1 MIISSLTIFFR
12 QPLAQLAVFLCVFC
26 VLVPGCTKDTGGGVP
41 VSADFTIQLRI
52 PGNGDSK
59 EVRSAAVAAE
69 SSIDPQQLYL
79 LLFREQAGKFEYAA
93 FYTPVTVTAG
103 TVDGATVYSLS
114 LRFPVPDPRDSY
126 RFMVLAGLTDDEFA
140 GAAGPDGS
148 NFKAANGTADP
159 METIRTGITYAQP
172 GNWPLRPFRSFPM
185 WGESGVF
192 TGTSHTVGSVASFG
206 FRGEALASIDSVA
219 DVTITSR
226 TAEAEEA
233 WAISRD
239 GIVPAA
245 GQKGTRIE
253 VKDLFYLTP
262 ARRKFLKSP
271 ATETA
276 HILTQIE
283 RMALAN
289 PSVRFRVFTNARAS
303 LHLPAQQTAERVFAV
318 MPEEFKDACRPISAD
333 APGLHLEG
341 WVGLPTAARS
351 RADKQFFFVNGRFIR
366 DRVLQHAV
374 KTAYAD
380 VLHVQA
386 QPMFVLSLSINPSR
400 VDVNVHPQKS
410 EVRFRDGQL
419 VHSFVS
425 SAIMRAIAHGAGE
438 QAPVSL
444 PGSHPVEPMSVS
456 QPLEIP
462 AQRLVSGSY
471 ASSRRFERSSVS
483 NNTPKPLTEQQWL
496 NLYGGSHTVPASVSS
511 NLTASAKNPTASAQP
526 VFADLL
532 AQATAHNQP
541 LGRPIAQIAGIYVL
555 AENSEGLVIVDMH
568 AAHERVTYEKL
579 KATSVGTDITQ
590 LLVPTVFKVSDET
603 MALFEEHKEKF
614 APLGLEVMAAGEN
627 SLTLRALPAIL
638 ARGKF
643 DAADL
648 VTHLLEDFARFGDSA
663 LTEQLRNECLATMAC
678 HGSVRAHRE
687 LTLQEMDALLREMER
702 TDRADQCNHGRPTWT
717 QLTLADLDKLFM
729 RGK

>member
-1 MIISSLTIFFR
+1 MSEELQREPTAPRKIQELSDRLISQIAAGEVIERPASVVKELVENSLDAGATDIEVR
-12 QPLAQLAVFLCVFC
+12 LEEGGIKRIVVADNGCGIPKEDLPLALKRHA
-26 VLVPGCTKDTGGGVP
+26 T
-41 VSADFTIQLRI
+41 
-52 PGNGDSK
+52 SK
-59 EVRSAAVAAE
+59 IR
-69 SSIDPQQLYL
+69 
-79 LLFREQAGKFEYAA
+79 
-93 FYTPVTVTAG
+93 T
-103 TVDGATVYSLS
+103 
-114 LRFPVPDPRDSY
+114 
-126 RFMVLAGLTDDEFA
+126 LTDLE
-140 GAAGPDGS
+140 
-148 NFKAANGTADP
+148 
-159 METIRTGITYAQP
+159 
-172 GNWPLRPFRSFPM
+172 
-185 WGESGVF
+185 
-192 TGTSHTVGSVASFG
+192 SVASFG

-289 PSVRFRVFTNARAS
+289 PSVRFRVFTNGRAS
-303 LHLPAQQTAERVFAV
+303 LHLSAQPTAERVFAV

-333 APGLHLEG
+333 APGLHLDG

-444 PGSHPVEPMSVS
+444 SGSHPNESAPVS
-456 QPLEIP
+456 QPLVVP
-462 AQRLVSGSY
+462 AQRPASGSFA
-471 ASSRRFERSSVS
+471 ASGRFERSSATH
-483 NNTPKPLTEQQWL
+483 NAPKPLTEQQWL
-496 NLYGGSHTVPASVSS
+496 NLYGGSHTSPFSKGS
-511 NLTASAKNPTASAQP
+511 NPSPSAEPSKP

-532 AQATAHNQP
+532 TQAVAHNQP

-579 KATSVGTDITQ
+579 KATSVGMDITQ

-614 APLGLEVMAAGEN
+614 APLGLEVTAAGEN

>member
-1 MIISSLTIFFR
+1 MSEELQREPTAPRKIQELSDRLISQIAAGEVIERPASVVKELVENSLDAGATDIEVR
-12 QPLAQLAVFLCVFC
+12 LEEGGIKRIVVADNGCGIPKEDLPLALKRHA
-26 VLVPGCTKDTGGGVP
+26 T
-41 VSADFTIQLRI
+41 
-52 PGNGDSK
+52 SK
-59 EVRSAAVAAE
+59 IR
-69 SSIDPQQLYL
+69 
-79 LLFREQAGKFEYAA
+79 
-93 FYTPVTVTAG
+93 T
-103 TVDGATVYSLS
+103 
-114 LRFPVPDPRDSY
+114 
-126 RFMVLAGLTDDEFA
+126 LTDLE
-140 GAAGPDGS
+140 
-148 NFKAANGTADP
+148 
-159 METIRTGITYAQP
+159 
-172 GNWPLRPFRSFPM
+172 
-185 WGESGVF
+185 
-192 TGTSHTVGSVASFG
+192 SVASFG

-289 PSVRFRVFTNARAS
+289 PSVRFRVFTNGRAS
-303 LHLPAQQTAERVFAV
+303 LHLLAQPTAERVFAV

-438 QAPVSL
+438 QAPISL

-462 AQRLVSGSY
+462 AQRPASGSFA
-471 ASSRRFERSSVS
+471 ASGRFERSSATH
-483 NNTPKPLTEQQWL
+483 NAPKPLTEQQWL
-496 NLYGGSHTVPASVSS
+496 NLYGGSHTSPFSKGS
-511 NLTASAKNPTASAQP
+511 NPSPSAEPSKP

-532 AQATAHNQP
+532 TQAVAHNQP

-614 APLGLEVMAAGEN
+614 APLGLEVTAAGEN

>member
-1 MIISSLTIFFR
+1 MSEELQREPTAPRKIQELSDRLISQIAAGEVIERPASVVKELVENSLDAGATDIEVR
-12 QPLAQLAVFLCVFC
+12 LEEGGIKRIVVADNGCGIPKEDLPLALKRHA
-26 VLVPGCTKDTGGGVP
+26 T
-41 VSADFTIQLRI
+41 
-52 PGNGDSK
+52 SK
-59 EVRSAAVAAE
+59 IR
-69 SSIDPQQLYL
+69 
-79 LLFREQAGKFEYAA
+79 
-93 FYTPVTVTAG
+93 T
-103 TVDGATVYSLS
+103 
-114 LRFPVPDPRDSY
+114 
-126 RFMVLAGLTDDEFA
+126 LTDLE
-140 GAAGPDGS
+140 
-148 NFKAANGTADP
+148 
-159 METIRTGITYAQP
+159 
-172 GNWPLRPFRSFPM
+172 
-185 WGESGVF
+185 
-192 TGTSHTVGSVASFG
+192 SVASFG

-289 PSVRFRVFTNARAS
+289 PSVRFRVFTNGRAS
-303 LHLPAQQTAERVFAV
+303 LHLSAQPTAERVFAV

-444 PGSHPVEPMSVS
+444 SGSHPNESAPVS
-456 QPLEIP
+456 QPLVVP
-462 AQRLVSGSY
+462 AQRPASGSFA
-471 ASSRRFERSSVS
+471 ASGRFERSSAMH
-483 NNTPKPLTEQQWL
+483 NAPKPLTEQQWL
-496 NLYGGSHTVPASVSS
+496 NLYGGSHTS
-511 NLTASAKNPTASAQP
+511 LTAEGSNPSPSAEPSKP

-568 AAHERVTYEKL
+568 AAHERVTYERL

-614 APLGLEVMAAGEN
+614 APLGLEVTAAGEN

>member
-1 MIISSLTIFFR
+1 MSEELQREPTAPRKIQELSDRLISQIAAGEVIERPASVVKELVENSLDAGATDIEVR
-12 QPLAQLAVFLCVFC
+12 LEEGGIKRIVVADNGCGIPKEDLPLALKRHA
-26 VLVPGCTKDTGGGVP
+26 T
-41 VSADFTIQLRI
+41 
-52 PGNGDSK
+52 SK
-59 EVRSAAVAAE
+59 IR
-69 SSIDPQQLYL
+69 
-79 LLFREQAGKFEYAA
+79 
-93 FYTPVTVTAG
+93 T
-103 TVDGATVYSLS
+103 
-114 LRFPVPDPRDSY
+114 
-126 RFMVLAGLTDDEFA
+126 LTDLE
-140 GAAGPDGS
+140 
-148 NFKAANGTADP
+148 
-159 METIRTGITYAQP
+159 
-172 GNWPLRPFRSFPM
+172 
-185 WGESGVF
+185 
-192 TGTSHTVGSVASFG
+192 SVASFG

-289 PSVRFRVFTNARAS
+289 PSVRFRVFTNGRAS
-303 LHLPAQQTAERVFAV
+303 LHLSAQPTAERVFAV

-333 APGLHLEG
+333 APGLHLDG

-444 PGSHPVEPMSVS
+444 SGSHPNESAPVS
-456 QPLEIP
+456 QPSVVP
-462 AQRLVSGSY
+462 AQRPASGSFA
-471 ASSRRFERSSVS
+471 ASGRFERSSATH
-483 NNTPKPLTEQQWL
+483 NAPKPLTEQQWL
-496 NLYGGSHTVPASVSS
+496 NLYGGSHTSPFSKGS
-511 NLTASAKNPTASAQP
+511 NPSPSAEPSKP

-532 AQATAHNQP
+532 TQAVAHNQP

-614 APLGLEVMAAGEN
+614 APLGLEVTAAGEN

>member
-1 MIISSLTIFFR
+1 MSEELQREPTAPRKIQELSDRLISQIAAGEVIERPASVVKELVENSLDAGATDIEVR
-12 QPLAQLAVFLCVFC
+12 LEEGGIKRIVVADNGCGIPKEDLPLALKRHA
-26 VLVPGCTKDTGGGVP
+26 T
-41 VSADFTIQLRI
+41 
-52 PGNGDSK
+52 SK
-59 EVRSAAVAAE
+59 IR
-69 SSIDPQQLYL
+69 
-79 LLFREQAGKFEYAA
+79 
-93 FYTPVTVTAG
+93 T
-103 TVDGATVYSLS
+103 
-114 LRFPVPDPRDSY
+114 
-126 RFMVLAGLTDDEFA
+126 LTDLE
-140 GAAGPDGS
+140 
-148 NFKAANGTADP
+148 
-159 METIRTGITYAQP
+159 
-172 GNWPLRPFRSFPM
+172 
-185 WGESGVF
+185 
-192 TGTSHTVGSVASFG
+192 SVASFG

-239 GIVPAA
+239 GIVPSA

-289 PSVRFRVFTNARAS
+289 PSVRFRVFTNGRAS
-303 LHLPAQQTAERVFAV
+303 LHLSAQPTAERVFAV

-444 PGSHPVEPMSVS
+444 SGSHPNESAPVS
-456 QPLEIP
+456 QPLVVP
-462 AQRLVSGSY
+462 AQRPASGSFA
-471 ASSRRFERSSVS
+471 ASGRFERSSAMH
-483 NNTPKPLTEQQWL
+483 NAPKPLTEQQWL
-496 NLYGGSHTVPASVSS
+496 NLYGGSHTS
-511 NLTASAKNPTASAQP
+511 LTAEGSNPSPSAEPSKP

-614 APLGLEVMAAGEN
+614 APLGLEVTAAGEN

>member
-1 MIISSLTIFFR
+1 MSEELQREPTAPRKIQELSDRLISQIAAGEVIERPASVVKELVENSLDAGATDVEVRLEEGGIKR
-12 QPLAQLAVFLCVFC
+12 IVVADNGCGIPKEDLPLALKRHA
-26 VLVPGCTKDTGGGVP
+26 T
-41 VSADFTIQLRI
+41 
-52 PGNGDSK
+52 SK
-59 EVRSAAVAAE
+59 IR
-69 SSIDPQQLYL
+69 
-79 LLFREQAGKFEYAA
+79 
-93 FYTPVTVTAG
+93 T
-103 TVDGATVYSLS
+103 
-114 LRFPVPDPRDSY
+114 
-126 RFMVLAGLTDDEFA
+126 LTDLE
-140 GAAGPDGS
+140 
-148 NFKAANGTADP
+148 
-159 METIRTGITYAQP
+159 
-172 GNWPLRPFRSFPM
+172 
-185 WGESGVF
+185 
-192 TGTSHTVGSVASFG
+192 SVASFG

-289 PSVRFRVFTNARAS
+289 PSVRFRVFTNGRAS
-303 LHLPAQQTAERVFAV
+303 LHLSAQPTAERVFAV

-333 APGLHLEG
+333 APELHLEG

-444 PGSHPVEPMSVS
+444 SGSHPNESAPVS
-456 QPLEIP
+456 QLLVVP
-462 AQRLVSGSY
+462 AQRPASGSFA
-471 ASSRRFERSSVS
+471 ASGRFERSSATH
-483 NNTPKPLTEQQWL
+483 NAPKPLSEQQWL
-496 NLYGGSHTVPASVSS
+496 NLYGGSHTSPFSKGS
-511 NLTASAKNPTASAQP
+511 NPSPSAEPSKP

-532 AQATAHNQP
+532 TQAVAHNQP

-614 APLGLEVMAAGEN
+614 APLGLEVTAAGEN

>member
-1 MIISSLTIFFR
+1 MSEELQREPTAPRKIQELSDRLISQIAAGEVIERPASVVKELVENSLDAGATDIEVR
-12 QPLAQLAVFLCVFC
+12 LEEGGIKRIVVADNGCGIPKEDLPLALKRHA
-26 VLVPGCTKDTGGGVP
+26 T
-41 VSADFTIQLRI
+41 
-52 PGNGDSK
+52 SK
-59 EVRSAAVAAE
+59 IR
-69 SSIDPQQLYL
+69 
-79 LLFREQAGKFEYAA
+79 
-93 FYTPVTVTAG
+93 T
-103 TVDGATVYSLS
+103 
-114 LRFPVPDPRDSY
+114 
-126 RFMVLAGLTDDEFA
+126 LTDLE
-140 GAAGPDGS
+140 
-148 NFKAANGTADP
+148 
-159 METIRTGITYAQP
+159 
-172 GNWPLRPFRSFPM
+172 
-185 WGESGVF
+185 
-192 TGTSHTVGSVASFG
+192 SVASFG

-289 PSVRFRVFTNARAS
+289 PSVRFRVFTNGRAS
-303 LHLPAQQTAERVFAV
+303 LHLSAQPTAERVFAV

-444 PGSHPVEPMSVS
+444 SGSHPNESAPVS
-456 QPLEIP
+456 QPLVVP
-462 AQRLVSGSY
+462 AQRPVSGSFA
-471 ASSRRFERSSVS
+471 ASGRFERSSATH
-483 NNTPKPLTEQQWL
+483 NAPKPLTEQQWL
-496 NLYGGSHTVPASVSS
+496 NLYGGSHTSPFSKGS
-511 NLTASAKNPTASAQP
+511 NPSPSAEPSKP

-532 AQATAHNQP
+532 TQAVAHNQP

-614 APLGLEVMAAGEN
+614 APLGLEVTAAGEN

>member
-1 MIISSLTIFFR
+1 MSEEQQREPTAPRKIQELSDRLISQIAAGEVIERPASVVKELVENSLDAGATDIEVR
-12 QPLAQLAVFLCVFC
+12 LEEGGIKRIVVADNGSGIPKEDLPLALKRHA
-26 VLVPGCTKDTGGGVP
+26 T
-41 VSADFTIQLRI
+41 
-52 PGNGDSK
+52 SK
-59 EVRSAAVAAE
+59 IR
-69 SSIDPQQLYL
+69 
-79 LLFREQAGKFEYAA
+79 
-93 FYTPVTVTAG
+93 T
-103 TVDGATVYSLS
+103 
-114 LRFPVPDPRDSY
+114 
-126 RFMVLAGLTDDEFA
+126 LTDLE
-140 GAAGPDGS
+140 
-148 NFKAANGTADP
+148 
-159 METIRTGITYAQP
+159 
-172 GNWPLRPFRSFPM
+172 
-185 WGESGVF
+185 
-192 TGTSHTVGSVASFG
+192 SVASFG

-289 PSVRFRVFTNARAS
+289 PSVRFRVFTNGRAS
-303 LHLPAQQTAERVFAV
+303 LHLSAQPTAERVFAV

-444 PGSHPVEPMSVS
+444 SGSHPNESAPVS
-456 QPLEIP
+456 QPLVVP
-462 AQRLVSGSY
+462 AQRPASGSFA
-471 ASSRRFERSSVS
+471 ASGRFERSSAMH
-483 NNTPKPLTEQQWL
+483 NAPKPLTEQQWL
-496 NLYGGSHTVPASVSS
+496 NLYGGSHTS
-511 NLTASAKNPTASAQP
+511 LTAEGSNPSPSAEPSKP

-614 APLGLEVMAAGEN
+614 APLGLEVTAAGEN

-702 TDRADQCNHGRPTWT
+702 TDRANQCNHGRPTWT

>member
-1 MIISSLTIFFR
+1 MSEELQREPTAPRKIQELSDRLISQIAAGEVIERPASVVKELVENSLDAGATDIEVR
-12 QPLAQLAVFLCVFC
+12 LEEGGIKRIVVADNGCGIPKEDLPLALKRHA
-26 VLVPGCTKDTGGGVP
+26 T
-41 VSADFTIQLRI
+41 
-52 PGNGDSK
+52 SK
-59 EVRSAAVAAE
+59 IR
-69 SSIDPQQLYL
+69 
-79 LLFREQAGKFEYAA
+79 
-93 FYTPVTVTAG
+93 T
-103 TVDGATVYSLS
+103 
-114 LRFPVPDPRDSY
+114 
-126 RFMVLAGLTDDEFA
+126 LTDLE
-140 GAAGPDGS
+140 
-148 NFKAANGTADP
+148 
-159 METIRTGITYAQP
+159 
-172 GNWPLRPFRSFPM
+172 
-185 WGESGVF
+185 
-192 TGTSHTVGSVASFG
+192 SVASFG

-289 PSVRFRVFTNARAS
+289 PSVRFRVFTNGRAS
-303 LHLPAQQTAERVFAV
+303 LHLSAQPTAERVFAV

-333 APGLHLEG
+333 APGLHLDG

-456 QPLEIP
+456 QSLEIP
-462 AQRLVSGSY
+462 AQRPVSGSY
-471 ASSRRFERSSVS
+471 VSSRSFERSSVS

-496 NLYGGSHTVPASVSS
+496 NLYGGSHTSPFSKGS
-511 NLTASAKNPTASAQP
+511 NPSPSAEPSKP

-532 AQATAHNQP
+532 TQAVAHNQP

-603 MALFEEHKEKF
+603 MSLFEEHKEKF
-614 APLGLEVMAAGEN
+614 APLGLEVTAAGEN

>member
-1 MIISSLTIFFR
+1 MGDIIQLLPDSVANQIAAGEVIERPASVVKELVENSLDAGATDVEVRLEEGGIKR
-12 QPLAQLAVFLCVFC
+12 IVVADNGCGIPKEDLPLALKRHA
-26 VLVPGCTKDTGGGVP
+26 T
-41 VSADFTIQLRI
+41 
-52 PGNGDSK
+52 SK
-59 EVRSAAVAAE
+59 IR
-69 SSIDPQQLYL
+69 
-79 LLFREQAGKFEYAA
+79 
-93 FYTPVTVTAG
+93 T
-103 TVDGATVYSLS
+103 
-114 LRFPVPDPRDSY
+114 
-126 RFMVLAGLTDDEFA
+126 LTDLE
-140 GAAGPDGS
+140 
-148 NFKAANGTADP
+148 
-159 METIRTGITYAQP
+159 
-172 GNWPLRPFRSFPM
+172 
-185 WGESGVF
+185 
-192 TGTSHTVGSVASFG
+192 SVASFG

-289 PSVRFRVFTNARAS
+289 PSVRFRVFTNGRAS
-303 LHLPAQQTAERVFAV
+303 LHLSAQPTAERVFAV

-444 PGSHPVEPMSVS
+444 SGSHPNESAPVS
-456 QPLEIP
+456 QPLVVP
-462 AQRLVSGSY
+462 AQRPASGSFA
-471 ASSRRFERSSVS
+471 ASGRFERSSATH
-483 NNTPKPLTEQQWL
+483 NAPKPLTEQQWL
-496 NLYGGSHTVPASVSS
+496 NLYGGSHTSPFSKGS
-511 NLTASAKNPTASAQP
+511 NPSPSAEPSKP

-532 AQATAHNQP
+532 TQAVAHNQP

-614 APLGLEVMAAGEN
+614 APLGLEVTAAGEN

>member
-1 MIISSLTIFFR
+1 MSEELQREPTAPRKIQELSDRLISQIAAGEVIERPASVVKELVENSLDAGATDIEVR
-12 QPLAQLAVFLCVFC
+12 LEEGGIKRIVVADNGCGIPKEDLPLALKRHA
-26 VLVPGCTKDTGGGVP
+26 T
-41 VSADFTIQLRI
+41 
-52 PGNGDSK
+52 SK
-59 EVRSAAVAAE
+59 IR
-69 SSIDPQQLYL
+69 
-79 LLFREQAGKFEYAA
+79 
-93 FYTPVTVTAG
+93 T
-103 TVDGATVYSLS
+103 
-114 LRFPVPDPRDSY
+114 
-126 RFMVLAGLTDDEFA
+126 LTDLE
-140 GAAGPDGS
+140 
-148 NFKAANGTADP
+148 
-159 METIRTGITYAQP
+159 
-172 GNWPLRPFRSFPM
+172 
-185 WGESGVF
+185 
-192 TGTSHTVGSVASFG
+192 SVASFG

-289 PSVRFRVFTNARAS
+289 PSVRFRVFTNGRAS
-303 LHLPAQQTAERVFAV
+303 LHLSAQPTAERVFAV

-444 PGSHPVEPMSVS
+444 SGSHPNESAPVS
-456 QPLEIP
+456 QPLVVP
-462 AQRLVSGSY
+462 AQRPVSGSFA
-471 ASSRRFERSSVS
+471 ASGRFERSSATH
-483 NNTPKPLTEQQWL
+483 NAPKPLTEQQWL
-496 NLYGGSHTVPASVSS
+496 NLYGGSHTSPFSEGSS
-511 NLTASAKNPTASAQP
+511 PSPSAEPSKP

-614 APLGLEVMAAGEN
+614 APLGLEVTAAGEN

>member
-1 MIISSLTIFFR
+1 MSEELQREPTAPRKIQELSDRLISQIAAGEVIERPASVVKELVENSLDAGATDIEVR
-12 QPLAQLAVFLCVFC
+12 LEEGGIKRIVVADNGCGIPKEDLPLALKRHA
-26 VLVPGCTKDTGGGVP
+26 T
-41 VSADFTIQLRI
+41 
-52 PGNGDSK
+52 SK
-59 EVRSAAVAAE
+59 IR
-69 SSIDPQQLYL
+69 
-79 LLFREQAGKFEYAA
+79 
-93 FYTPVTVTAG
+93 T
-103 TVDGATVYSLS
+103 
-114 LRFPVPDPRDSY
+114 
-126 RFMVLAGLTDDEFA
+126 LTDLE
-140 GAAGPDGS
+140 
-148 NFKAANGTADP
+148 
-159 METIRTGITYAQP
+159 
-172 GNWPLRPFRSFPM
+172 
-185 WGESGVF
+185 
-192 TGTSHTVGSVASFG
+192 SVASFG

-289 PSVRFRVFTNARAS
+289 PSVRFRVFTNGRAS
-303 LHLPAQQTAERVFAV
+303 LHLSAQPTAERVFAV

-341 WVGLPTAARS
+341 WVGLPTVARS

-444 PGSHPVEPMSVS
+444 SGTYPNESAPVS
-456 QPLEIP
+456 QPLVVP
-462 AQRLVSGSY
+462 AQRPASGSFA
-471 ASSRRFERSSVS
+471 ASGRFERSSATH
-483 NNTPKPLTEQQWL
+483 NAPKPLTEQQWL
-496 NLYGGSHTVPASVSS
+496 NLYGGSHTSPFSKGS
-511 NLTASAKNPTASAQP
+511 NPSPSAEPSKP

-532 AQATAHNQP
+532 TQATAHNQP

-590 LLVPTVFKVSDET
+590 LLVPAVFKVSDET

-614 APLGLEVMAAGEN
+614 APLGLEVTAAGEN

>member
-1 MIISSLTIFFR
+1 MSEELQREPTAPRKIQELSDRLISQIAAGEVIERPASVVKELVENSLDAGATDIEVR
-12 QPLAQLAVFLCVFC
+12 LEEGGIKRIVVADNGCGIPKEDLPLALKRHA
-26 VLVPGCTKDTGGGVP
+26 T
-41 VSADFTIQLRI
+41 
-52 PGNGDSK
+52 SK
-59 EVRSAAVAAE
+59 IR
-69 SSIDPQQLYL
+69 
-79 LLFREQAGKFEYAA
+79 
-93 FYTPVTVTAG
+93 T
-103 TVDGATVYSLS
+103 
-114 LRFPVPDPRDSY
+114 
-126 RFMVLAGLTDDEFA
+126 LTDLE
-140 GAAGPDGS
+140 
-148 NFKAANGTADP
+148 
-159 METIRTGITYAQP
+159 
-172 GNWPLRPFRSFPM
+172 
-185 WGESGVF
+185 
-192 TGTSHTVGSVASFG
+192 SVASFG

-438 QAPVSL
+438 QASVSL
-444 PGSHPVEPMSVS
+444 SGSHPNESAPVS
-456 QPLEIP
+456 QPLVVP
-462 AQRLVSGSY
+462 AQRPASGSFA
-471 ASSRRFERSSVS
+471 ASGRFERSSAMH
-483 NNTPKPLTEQQWL
+483 NAPKPLTEQQWL
-496 NLYGGSHTVPASVSS
+496 NLYGGSHTS
-511 NLTASAKNPTASAQP
+511 LTAEGSNPSPSAEPSKP

-614 APLGLEVMAAGEN
+614 APLGLEVTAAGEN

>member
-1 MIISSLTIFFR
+1 MSEELQREPTAPRKIQELSDRLISQIAAGEVIERPASVVKELVENSLDAGATDIEVR
-12 QPLAQLAVFLCVFC
+12 LEEGGIKRIVVADNGCGIPKEDLPLALKRHA
-26 VLVPGCTKDTGGGVP
+26 T
-41 VSADFTIQLRI
+41 
-52 PGNGDSK
+52 SK
-59 EVRSAAVAAE
+59 IR
-69 SSIDPQQLYL
+69 
-79 LLFREQAGKFEYAA
+79 
-93 FYTPVTVTAG
+93 T
-103 TVDGATVYSLS
+103 
-114 LRFPVPDPRDSY
+114 
-126 RFMVLAGLTDDEFA
+126 LTDLE
-140 GAAGPDGS
+140 
-148 NFKAANGTADP
+148 
-159 METIRTGITYAQP
+159 
-172 GNWPLRPFRSFPM
+172 
-185 WGESGVF
+185 
-192 TGTSHTVGSVASFG
+192 SVASFG

-444 PGSHPVEPMSVS
+444 SGSHPNESAPFS
-456 QPLEIP
+456 QPLVVP
-462 AQRLVSGSY
+462 AQRPASGSFA
-471 ASSRRFERSSVS
+471 ASGRFERSSAMH
-483 NNTPKPLTEQQWL
+483 NAPKPLTEQQWL
-496 NLYGGSHTVPASVSS
+496 NLYGGSHTS
-511 NLTASAKNPTASAQP
+511 LTAEGSNPSPSAEPSKP

-614 APLGLEVMAAGEN
+614 APLGLEVTAAGEN

>member
-1 MIISSLTIFFR
+1 MSEELQREPTAPRKIQELSDRLISQIAAGEVIERPASVVKELVENSLDAGATDIEVR
-12 QPLAQLAVFLCVFC
+12 LEEGGIKRIVVADNGCGIPKEDLPLALKRHA
-26 VLVPGCTKDTGGGVP
+26 T
-41 VSADFTIQLRI
+41 
-52 PGNGDSK
+52 SK
-59 EVRSAAVAAE
+59 IR
-69 SSIDPQQLYL
+69 
-79 LLFREQAGKFEYAA
+79 
-93 FYTPVTVTAG
+93 T
-103 TVDGATVYSLS
+103 
-114 LRFPVPDPRDSY
+114 
-126 RFMVLAGLTDDEFA
+126 LTDLE
-140 GAAGPDGS
+140 
-148 NFKAANGTADP
+148 
-159 METIRTGITYAQP
+159 
-172 GNWPLRPFRSFPM
+172 
-185 WGESGVF
+185 
-192 TGTSHTVGSVASFG
+192 SVASFG

-253 VKDLFYLTP
+253 VQDLFYLTP

-444 PGSHPVEPMSVS
+444 SGSHPNESAPVS
-456 QPLEIP
+456 QPLVVP
-462 AQRLVSGSY
+462 AQRPASGSFA
-471 ASSRRFERSSVS
+471 ASGRFERSSAMH
-483 NNTPKPLTEQQWL
+483 NAPKPLTEQQWL
-496 NLYGGSHTVPASVSS
+496 NLYGGSHTS
-511 NLTASAKNPTASAQP
+511 LTAEGSNPSPSAEPSKP

-614 APLGLEVMAAGEN
+614 APLGLEVTAAGEN

>member
-1 MIISSLTIFFR
+1 MSEELQREPTAPRKIQELSDRLISQIAAGEVIERPASVVKELVENSLDAGATDVEVRLEEGGIKR
-12 QPLAQLAVFLCVFC
+12 IVVADNGCGIPKEDLPLALKRHA
-26 VLVPGCTKDTGGGVP
+26 T
-41 VSADFTIQLRI
+41 
-52 PGNGDSK
+52 SK
-59 EVRSAAVAAE
+59 IR
-69 SSIDPQQLYL
+69 
-79 LLFREQAGKFEYAA
+79 
-93 FYTPVTVTAG
+93 T
-103 TVDGATVYSLS
+103 
-114 LRFPVPDPRDSY
+114 
-126 RFMVLAGLTDDEFA
+126 LTDLE
-140 GAAGPDGS
+140 
-148 NFKAANGTADP
+148 
-159 METIRTGITYAQP
+159 
-172 GNWPLRPFRSFPM
+172 
-185 WGESGVF
+185 
-192 TGTSHTVGSVASFG
+192 SVASFG

-289 PSVRFRVFTNARAS
+289 PSVRFRVFTNGRAS
-303 LHLPAQQTAERVFAV
+303 LHLSAQPTAERVFAV

-444 PGSHPVEPMSVS
+444 SGSHPIESAPVS
-456 QPLEIP
+456 QLLVVP
-462 AQRLVSGSY
+462 AQRPASGSFA
-471 ASSRRFERSSVS
+471 ASGRFERSSATH
-483 NNTPKPLTEQQWL
+483 NAPKPLSEQQWL
-496 NLYGGSHTVPASVSS
+496 NLYGGSHTSPFSKGS
-511 NLTASAKNPTASAQP
+511 NPSPSAEPSKP

-532 AQATAHNQP
+532 TQAVAHNQP

-614 APLGLEVMAAGEN
+614 APLGLEVTAAGEN

>member
-1 MIISSLTIFFR
+1 MSEELQREPTAPRKIQELSDRLISQIAAGEVIERPASVVKELVENSLDAGATDIEVR
-12 QPLAQLAVFLCVFC
+12 LEEGGIKRIVVADNGCGIPKEDLPLALKRHA
-26 VLVPGCTKDTGGGVP
+26 T
-41 VSADFTIQLRI
+41 
-52 PGNGDSK
+52 SK
-59 EVRSAAVAAE
+59 IR
-69 SSIDPQQLYL
+69 
-79 LLFREQAGKFEYAA
+79 
-93 FYTPVTVTAG
+93 T
-103 TVDGATVYSLS
+103 
-114 LRFPVPDPRDSY
+114 
-126 RFMVLAGLTDDEFA
+126 LTDLE
-140 GAAGPDGS
+140 
-148 NFKAANGTADP
+148 
-159 METIRTGITYAQP
+159 
-172 GNWPLRPFRSFPM
+172 
-185 WGESGVF
+185 
-192 TGTSHTVGSVASFG
+192 SVASFG

-289 PSVRFRVFTNARAS
+289 PSVRFRVFTNGRAS
-303 LHLPAQQTAERVFAV
+303 LHLSAQPTAERVFAV

-456 QPLEIP
+456 QPLAIP
-462 AQRLVSGSY
+462 AQRPASGSFA
-471 ASSRRFERSSVS
+471 ASGRFERSSVTH
-483 NNTPKPLTEQQWL
+483 NAPKPLTEQQWL
-496 NLYGGSHTVPASVSS
+496 NLYGGSHTSPFSKGS
-511 NLTASAKNPTASAQP
+511 NPSPSAEPSKP

-532 AQATAHNQP
+532 TQAVAHNQP

-614 APLGLEVMAAGEN
+614 APLGLEVTAAGEN

>member
-1 MIISSLTIFFR
+1 MSEELQREPTAPRKIQELSDRLISQIAAGEVIERPASVVKELVENSLDAGATDIEVR
-12 QPLAQLAVFLCVFC
+12 LEEGGIKRIVVADNGCGIPKEDLPLALKRHA
-26 VLVPGCTKDTGGGVP
+26 T
-41 VSADFTIQLRI
+41 
-52 PGNGDSK
+52 SK
-59 EVRSAAVAAE
+59 IR
-69 SSIDPQQLYL
+69 
-79 LLFREQAGKFEYAA
+79 
-93 FYTPVTVTAG
+93 T
-103 TVDGATVYSLS
+103 
-114 LRFPVPDPRDSY
+114 
-126 RFMVLAGLTDDEFA
+126 LTDLE
-140 GAAGPDGS
+140 
-148 NFKAANGTADP
+148 
-159 METIRTGITYAQP
+159 
-172 GNWPLRPFRSFPM
+172 
-185 WGESGVF
+185 
-192 TGTSHTVGSVASFG
+192 SVASFG

-289 PSVRFRVFTNARAS
+289 PSVRFRVFTNGRAS
-303 LHLPAQQTAERVFAV
+303 LHLSAQPTAERVFAV

-444 PGSHPVEPMSVS
+444 SGSHPNESAPVS
-456 QPLEIP
+456 QPLVVP
-462 AQRLVSGSY
+462 AQRPASGSFA
-471 ASSRRFERSSVS
+471 ASGRFERSSATH
-483 NNTPKPLTEQQWL
+483 NAPKPLTEQQWL
-496 NLYGGSHTVPASVSS
+496 NLYGGSHTSPFSKGS
-511 NLTASAKNPTASAQP
+511 NPSPSAEPSKP

-579 KATSVGTDITQ
+579 KATSVGMDITQ

-614 APLGLEVMAAGEN
+614 APLGLEVTAAGEN

>member
-1 MIISSLTIFFR
+1 MIERPASVVKELVENSLDAGATDIEVR
-12 QPLAQLAVFLCVFC
+12 LEEGGIKRIVVADNGCGIPKEDLPLALKRHA
-26 VLVPGCTKDTGGGVP
+26 T
-41 VSADFTIQLRI
+41 
-52 PGNGDSK
+52 SK
-59 EVRSAAVAAE
+59 IR
-69 SSIDPQQLYL
+69 
-79 LLFREQAGKFEYAA
+79 
-93 FYTPVTVTAG
+93 T
-103 TVDGATVYSLS
+103 
-114 LRFPVPDPRDSY
+114 
-126 RFMVLAGLTDDEFA
+126 LTDLE
-140 GAAGPDGS
+140 
-148 NFKAANGTADP
+148 
-159 METIRTGITYAQP
+159 
-172 GNWPLRPFRSFPM
+172 
-185 WGESGVF
+185 
-192 TGTSHTVGSVASFG
+192 SVASFG

-289 PSVRFRVFTNARAS
+289 PSVRFRVFTNGRAS
-303 LHLPAQQTAERVFAV
+303 LHLSAQPTAERVFAV

-425 SAIMRAIAHGAGE
+425 SAIMRATAHGAGE

-444 PGSHPVEPMSVS
+444 SGSHPNESAPVS
-456 QPLEIP
+456 QPLVVP
-462 AQRLVSGSY
+462 AQRPASGSFA
-471 ASSRRFERSSVS
+471 ASGRFERSSATH
-483 NNTPKPLTEQQWL
+483 NAPKPLTEQQWL
-496 NLYGGSHTVPASVSS
+496 NLYGGSHTSPFSKGS
-511 NLTASAKNPTASAQP
+511 NPSPSAEPSKP

-532 AQATAHNQP
+532 TQAVAHNQP

-579 KATSVGTDITQ
+579 KATSVGMDITQ

-614 APLGLEVMAAGEN
+614 APLGLEVTAAGEN

>member
-1 MIISSLTIFFR
+1 MSEEQQREPTAPRKIQELSDRLISQIAAGEVIERPASVVKELVENSLDAGATDIEVR
-12 QPLAQLAVFLCVFC
+12 LEEGGIKRIVVADNGSGIPKEDLPLALKRHA
-26 VLVPGCTKDTGGGVP
+26 T
-41 VSADFTIQLRI
+41 
-52 PGNGDSK
+52 SK
-59 EVRSAAVAAE
+59 IR
-69 SSIDPQQLYL
+69 
-79 LLFREQAGKFEYAA
+79 
-93 FYTPVTVTAG
+93 T
-103 TVDGATVYSLS
+103 
-114 LRFPVPDPRDSY
+114 
-126 RFMVLAGLTDDEFA
+126 LTDLE
-140 GAAGPDGS
+140 
-148 NFKAANGTADP
+148 
-159 METIRTGITYAQP
+159 
-172 GNWPLRPFRSFPM
+172 
-185 WGESGVF
+185 
-192 TGTSHTVGSVASFG
+192 SVASFG

-444 PGSHPVEPMSVS
+444 SGSHPNESAPVS
-456 QPLEIP
+456 QPLVVP
-462 AQRLVSGSY
+462 AQRPASGSFA
-471 ASSRRFERSSVS
+471 ASGRFERSSAMH
-483 NNTPKPLTEQQWL
+483 NAPKPLTEQQWL
-496 NLYGGSHTVPASVSS
+496 NLYGGSHTS
-511 NLTASAKNPTASAQP
+511 LTAEGSNPSPSAEPSKP

-614 APLGLEVMAAGEN
+614 APLGLEVTAAGEN

>member
-1 MIISSLTIFFR
+1 MSEELQREPTAPRKIQELSDRLISQIAAGEVIERPASVVKELVENSLDAGATDIEVR
-12 QPLAQLAVFLCVFC
+12 LEEGGIKRIVVADNGCGIPKEDLPLALKRHA
-26 VLVPGCTKDTGGGVP
+26 T
-41 VSADFTIQLRI
+41 
-52 PGNGDSK
+52 SK
-59 EVRSAAVAAE
+59 IR
-69 SSIDPQQLYL
+69 
-79 LLFREQAGKFEYAA
+79 
-93 FYTPVTVTAG
+93 T
-103 TVDGATVYSLS
+103 
-114 LRFPVPDPRDSY
+114 
-126 RFMVLAGLTDDEFA
+126 LTDLE
-140 GAAGPDGS
+140 
-148 NFKAANGTADP
+148 
-159 METIRTGITYAQP
+159 
-172 GNWPLRPFRSFPM
+172 
-185 WGESGVF
+185 
-192 TGTSHTVGSVASFG
+192 SVASFG

-289 PSVRFRVFTNARAS
+289 PSVRFRVFTNGRAS
-303 LHLPAQQTAERVFAV
+303 LHLSAQPTAERVFAV

-351 RADKQFFFVNGRFIR
+351 RSDKQFFFVNGRFIR

-444 PGSHPVEPMSVS
+444 SGSHPNESAPVS
-456 QPLEIP
+456 QPLVVP
-462 AQRLVSGSY
+462 AQRPASGSFA
-471 ASSRRFERSSVS
+471 ASGRFERSSAMH
-483 NNTPKPLTEQQWL
+483 NAPKPLTEQQWL
-496 NLYGGSHTVPASVSS
+496 NLYGGSHTS
-511 NLTASAKNPTASAQP
+511 LTAEGSNPFPSAEPSKP

-614 APLGLEVMAAGEN
+614 APLGLEVTAAGEN

>member
-1 MIISSLTIFFR
+1 MSEELQREPTAPRKIQELSDRLISQIAAGEVIERPASVVKELVENSLDAGATDIEVR
-12 QPLAQLAVFLCVFC
+12 LEEGGIKRIVVVDNGCGIPKEDLPLALKRHA
-26 VLVPGCTKDTGGGVP
+26 T
-41 VSADFTIQLRI
+41 
-52 PGNGDSK
+52 SK
-59 EVRSAAVAAE
+59 IR
-69 SSIDPQQLYL
+69 
-79 LLFREQAGKFEYAA
+79 
-93 FYTPVTVTAG
+93 T
-103 TVDGATVYSLS
+103 
-114 LRFPVPDPRDSY
+114 
-126 RFMVLAGLTDDEFA
+126 LTDLE
-140 GAAGPDGS
+140 
-148 NFKAANGTADP
+148 
-159 METIRTGITYAQP
+159 
-172 GNWPLRPFRSFPM
+172 
-185 WGESGVF
+185 
-192 TGTSHTVGSVASFG
+192 SVASFG

-289 PSVRFRVFTNARAS
+289 PSVRFRVFTNGRAS
-303 LHLPAQQTAERVFAV
+303 LHLSAQPTAERVFAV

-333 APGLHLEG
+333 APGLHLDG

-444 PGSHPVEPMSVS
+444 SGSHPNESAPVS
-456 QPLEIP
+456 QPLVVP
-462 AQRLVSGSY
+462 AQRPASGSFA
-471 ASSRRFERSSVS
+471 ASGRFERSSATH
-483 NNTPKPLTEQQWL
+483 NAPKPLTEQQWL
-496 NLYGGSHTVPASVSS
+496 NLYGGSHTSPFSKGS
-511 NLTASAKNPTASAQP
+511 NPSPSAEPSKP

-532 AQATAHNQP
+532 TQAVAHNQP

-614 APLGLEVMAAGEN
+614 APLGLEVTAAGEN

>member
-1 MIISSLTIFFR
+1 MSEELQREPTAPRKIQELSDRLISQIAAGEVIERPASVVKELVENSLDAGATDIEVR
-12 QPLAQLAVFLCVFC
+12 LEEGGIKRIVVADNGSGIPKEDLPLALKRHA
-26 VLVPGCTKDTGGGVP
+26 T
-41 VSADFTIQLRI
+41 
-52 PGNGDSK
+52 SK
-59 EVRSAAVAAE
+59 IR
-69 SSIDPQQLYL
+69 
-79 LLFREQAGKFEYAA
+79 
-93 FYTPVTVTAG
+93 T
-103 TVDGATVYSLS
+103 
-114 LRFPVPDPRDSY
+114 
-126 RFMVLAGLTDDEFA
+126 LTDLE
-140 GAAGPDGS
+140 
-148 NFKAANGTADP
+148 
-159 METIRTGITYAQP
+159 
-172 GNWPLRPFRSFPM
+172 
-185 WGESGVF
+185 
-192 TGTSHTVGSVASFG
+192 SVASFG

-444 PGSHPVEPMSVS
+444 SGSHPNESAPVS
-456 QPLEIP
+456 QPLVVP
-462 AQRLVSGSY
+462 AQRPASGSFA
-471 ASSRRFERSSVS
+471 ASGRFERSSAM
-483 NNTPKPLTEQQWL
+483 NNAPKPLAEQQWL
-496 NLYGGSHTVPASVSS
+496 NLYGGSHTS
-511 NLTASAKNPTASAQP
+511 LTAEGSNPSPSAEPSKP

-614 APLGLEVMAAGEN
+614 APLGLEVTAAGEN

>member
-1 MIISSLTIFFR
+1 MSEELQREPTAPRKIQELSDRLISQIAAGEVIERPASVVKELVENSLDAGATDIEVR
-12 QPLAQLAVFLCVFC
+12 LEEGGIKRIVVADNGCGIPKEDLPLALKRHA
-26 VLVPGCTKDTGGGVP
+26 T
-41 VSADFTIQLRI
+41 
-52 PGNGDSK
+52 SK
-59 EVRSAAVAAE
+59 IR
-69 SSIDPQQLYL
+69 
-79 LLFREQAGKFEYAA
+79 
-93 FYTPVTVTAG
+93 T
-103 TVDGATVYSLS
+103 
-114 LRFPVPDPRDSY
+114 
-126 RFMVLAGLTDDEFA
+126 LTDLE
-140 GAAGPDGS
+140 
-148 NFKAANGTADP
+148 
-159 METIRTGITYAQP
+159 
-172 GNWPLRPFRSFPM
+172 
-185 WGESGVF
+185 
-192 TGTSHTVGSVASFG
+192 SVASFG

-289 PSVRFRVFTNARAS
+289 PSVRFRVFTNGRAS
-303 LHLPAQQTAERVFAV
+303 LHLSAQPTAERVFAV

-444 PGSHPVEPMSVS
+444 SGSHPNESAPVT
-456 QPLEIP
+456 QPLVVP
-462 AQRLVSGSY
+462 AQRPASGSFA
-471 ASSRRFERSSVS
+471 ASGRFERSSATH
-483 NNTPKPLTEQQWL
+483 NAPKPLTEQQWL
-496 NLYGGSHTVPASVSS
+496 NLYGGSHTSPFSKGS
-511 NLTASAKNPTASAQP
+511 NPSPSAEPSKP

-532 AQATAHNQP
+532 TQAVAHNQP

-579 KATSVGTDITQ
+579 KATSVGMDITQ

-614 APLGLEVMAAGEN
+614 APLGLEVTAAGEN

-687 LTLQEMDALLREMER
+687 LTLQEMDVLLREMER

>member
-1 MIISSLTIFFR
+1 MSEELQREPTAPRKIQELSDRLISQIAAGEVIERPASVVKELVENSLDAGATDVEIR
-12 QPLAQLAVFLCVFC
+12 LEEGGIKRIVVADNGCGIPKEDLPLALKRHA
-26 VLVPGCTKDTGGGVP
+26 T
-41 VSADFTIQLRI
+41 
-52 PGNGDSK
+52 SK
-59 EVRSAAVAAE
+59 IR
-69 SSIDPQQLYL
+69 
-79 LLFREQAGKFEYAA
+79 
-93 FYTPVTVTAG
+93 T
-103 TVDGATVYSLS
+103 
-114 LRFPVPDPRDSY
+114 
-126 RFMVLAGLTDDEFA
+126 LTDLE
-140 GAAGPDGS
+140 
-148 NFKAANGTADP
+148 
-159 METIRTGITYAQP
+159 
-172 GNWPLRPFRSFPM
+172 
-185 WGESGVF
+185 
-192 TGTSHTVGSVASFG
+192 SVASFG

-262 ARRKFLKSP
+262 ARRKFLKSA

-276 HILTQIE
+276 HILAQVE

-303 LHLPAQQTAERVFAV
+303 LHLPAQPTAERVFAV
-318 MPEEFKDACRPISAD
+318 MPAEFKDACRPLEAD

-410 EVRFRDGQL
+410 EVRFRDSQL

-425 SAIMRAIAHGAGE
+425 SAIMRTIAHGAGN
-438 QAPVSL
+438 QAPVSM
-444 PGSHPVEPMSVS
+444 HES
-456 QPLEIP
+456 QPDEPIQARPNP
-462 AQRLVSGSY
+462 AAMPPRPTGGTFASGGHFERP
-471 ASSRRFERSSVS
+471 ASSSVA
-483 NNTPKPLTEQQWL
+483 PKPLTEQQWL
-496 NLYGGSHTVPASVSS
+496 NLYGGSHTSPSSVSS
-511 NLTASAKNPTASAQP
+511 NPTPSSKP
-526 VFADLL
+526 SFADLL
-532 AQATAHNQP
+532 SQATAHNQP

-555 AENSEGLVIVDMH
+555 AENSQGLVIVDMH

-614 APLGLEVMAAGEN
+614 APLGLEVTSAGEN

>member
-1 MIISSLTIFFR
+1 MSEELQWEPTAPRKIQELSDRLISQIAAGEVIERPASVVKELVENSLDAGATDIEVR
-12 QPLAQLAVFLCVFC
+12 LEEGGIKRIVVADNGCGIPKEDLPLALKRHA
-26 VLVPGCTKDTGGGVP
+26 T
-41 VSADFTIQLRI
+41 
-52 PGNGDSK
+52 SK
-59 EVRSAAVAAE
+59 IR
-69 SSIDPQQLYL
+69 
-79 LLFREQAGKFEYAA
+79 
-93 FYTPVTVTAG
+93 T
-103 TVDGATVYSLS
+103 
-114 LRFPVPDPRDSY
+114 
-126 RFMVLAGLTDDEFA
+126 LTDLE
-140 GAAGPDGS
+140 
-148 NFKAANGTADP
+148 
-159 METIRTGITYAQP
+159 
-172 GNWPLRPFRSFPM
+172 
-185 WGESGVF
+185 
-192 TGTSHTVGSVASFG
+192 SVASFG

-444 PGSHPVEPMSVS
+444 SGSHPNESAPVS
-456 QPLEIP
+456 QPLVVP
-462 AQRLVSGSY
+462 AQRPASGSFA
-471 ASSRRFERSSVS
+471 ASGRFERSSAMH
-483 NNTPKPLTEQQWL
+483 NAPKPLTEQQWL
-496 NLYGGSHTVPASVSS
+496 NLYGGSHTS
-511 NLTASAKNPTASAQP
+511 LTAEGSNPSPSAEPSKP

-614 APLGLEVMAAGEN
+614 APLGLEVTAAGEN

>member
-1 MIISSLTIFFR
+1 MSEELQREPTAPRKIQELSDRLISQIAAGEVIERPASVVKELVENSLDAGATDIEVR
-12 QPLAQLAVFLCVFC
+12 LEEGGIKRIVVADNGCGIPKEDLPLALKRHA
-26 VLVPGCTKDTGGGVP
+26 T
-41 VSADFTIQLRI
+41 
-52 PGNGDSK
+52 SK
-59 EVRSAAVAAE
+59 IR
-69 SSIDPQQLYL
+69 
-79 LLFREQAGKFEYAA
+79 
-93 FYTPVTVTAG
+93 T
-103 TVDGATVYSLS
+103 
-114 LRFPVPDPRDSY
+114 
-126 RFMVLAGLTDDEFA
+126 LTDLE
-140 GAAGPDGS
+140 
-148 NFKAANGTADP
+148 
-159 METIRTGITYAQP
+159 
-172 GNWPLRPFRSFPM
+172 
-185 WGESGVF
+185 
-192 TGTSHTVGSVASFG
+192 SVASFG

-289 PSVRFRVFTNARAS
+289 PSVRFRVFTNGRAS
-303 LHLPAQQTAERVFAV
+303 LHLSAQPTAERVFAV

-333 APGLHLEG
+333 APGLHLDG

-444 PGSHPVEPMSVS
+444 SGSHPNESAPVS
-456 QPLEIP
+456 QPLVVP
-462 AQRLVSGSY
+462 AQRPASGSFA
-471 ASSRRFERSSVS
+471 ASGRFERSSATH
-483 NNTPKPLTEQQWL
+483 NAPKPLTEQQWL
-496 NLYGGSHTVPASVSS
+496 NLYGGSHTSPFSKGS
-511 NLTASAKNPTASAQP
+511 NPSPSAEPSKP

-532 AQATAHNQP
+532 TQAVAHNQP

-579 KATSVGTDITQ
+579 KATSVGMDITQ

-614 APLGLEVMAAGEN
+614 APLGLEVTAAGEN

-678 HGSVRAHRE
+678 HGSERAHRE

>member
-1 MIISSLTIFFR
+1 MSEELQREPTAPRKIQELSDRLISQIAAGEVIERPASVVKELVENSLDAGATDIEVR
-12 QPLAQLAVFLCVFC
+12 LEEGGIKRIVVADNGSGIPKEDLPLALKRHA
-26 VLVPGCTKDTGGGVP
+26 T
-41 VSADFTIQLRI
+41 
-52 PGNGDSK
+52 SK
-59 EVRSAAVAAE
+59 IR
-69 SSIDPQQLYL
+69 
-79 LLFREQAGKFEYAA
+79 
-93 FYTPVTVTAG
+93 T
-103 TVDGATVYSLS
+103 
-114 LRFPVPDPRDSY
+114 
-126 RFMVLAGLTDDEFA
+126 LTDLE
-140 GAAGPDGS
+140 
-148 NFKAANGTADP
+148 
-159 METIRTGITYAQP
+159 
-172 GNWPLRPFRSFPM
+172 
-185 WGESGVF
+185 
-192 TGTSHTVGSVASFG
+192 SVASFG

-289 PSVRFRVFTNARAS
+289 PSVRFRVFTNGRAS
-303 LHLPAQQTAERVFAV
+303 LHLSAQSTAERVFAV
-318 MPEEFKDACRPISAD
+318 MPGEFKDACRPISAD

-444 PGSHPVEPMSVS
+444 SGSHPNESAPVS
-456 QPLEIP
+456 QPLVVP
-462 AQRLVSGSY
+462 AQRPASGSFA
-471 ASSRRFERSSVS
+471 ASGRFERSSAMH
-483 NNTPKPLTEQQWL
+483 NAPKPLTEQQWL
-496 NLYGGSHTVPASVSS
+496 NLYGGSHTS
-511 NLTASAKNPTASAQP
+511 LTAEGSNPSPSAEASKP

-541 LGRPIAQIAGIYVL
+541 MGRPIAQIAGIYVL

-614 APLGLEVMAAGEN
+614 APLGLEVTAAGEN

>member
-1 MIISSLTIFFR
+1 MSEELQREPTAPRKIQELSDRLISQIAAGEVIERPASVVKELVENSLDAGATDIEVR
-12 QPLAQLAVFLCVFC
+12 LEEGGIKRIVVADNGCGIPKEDLPLALKRHA
-26 VLVPGCTKDTGGGVP
+26 T
-41 VSADFTIQLRI
+41 
-52 PGNGDSK
+52 SK
-59 EVRSAAVAAE
+59 IR
-69 SSIDPQQLYL
+69 
-79 LLFREQAGKFEYAA
+79 
-93 FYTPVTVTAG
+93 T
-103 TVDGATVYSLS
+103 
-114 LRFPVPDPRDSY
+114 
-126 RFMVLAGLTDDEFA
+126 LTDLE
-140 GAAGPDGS
+140 
-148 NFKAANGTADP
+148 
-159 METIRTGITYAQP
+159 
-172 GNWPLRPFRSFPM
+172 
-185 WGESGVF
+185 
-192 TGTSHTVGSVASFG
+192 SVASFG

-226 TAEAEEA
+226 TAETEEA

-333 APGLHLEG
+333 APGLHLDG

-444 PGSHPVEPMSVS
+444 SGSHPNESALVS
-456 QPLEIP
+456 QPLVVP
-462 AQRLVSGSY
+462 AQRPASGSFA
-471 ASSRRFERSSVS
+471 ASGRFERSSTTH
-483 NNTPKPLTEQQWL
+483 NAPKPLTEQQWL
-496 NLYGGSHTVPASVSS
+496 NLYGGSHTSPFSKGS
-511 NLTASAKNPTASAQP
+511 NPSPSAEPSKP

-532 AQATAHNQP
+532 TQAVAHNQP

-614 APLGLEVMAAGEN
+614 APLGLEVTAAGEN

>member
-1 MIISSLTIFFR
+1 MSEVQKEEPTKPRHIQELSDRLISQIAAGEVIERPASVVKELVENSLDAGATDIEIR
-12 QPLAQLAVFLCVFC
+12 LEEGGVKRIVVTDNGCGIPKEDLPLALKRHA
-26 VLVPGCTKDTGGGVP
+26 T
-41 VSADFTIQLRI
+41 
-52 PGNGDSK
+52 SK
-59 EVRSAAVAAE
+59 IR
-69 SSIDPQQLYL
+69 
-79 LLFREQAGKFEYAA
+79 
-93 FYTPVTVTAG
+93 T
-103 TVDGATVYSLS
+103 
-114 LRFPVPDPRDSY
+114 
-126 RFMVLAGLTDDEFA
+126 LTDLE
-140 GAAGPDGS
+140 
-148 NFKAANGTADP
+148 
-159 METIRTGITYAQP
+159 
-172 GNWPLRPFRSFPM
+172 
-185 WGESGVF
+185 
-192 TGTSHTVGSVASFG
+192 SVASFG

-226 TAEAEEA
+226 TSGASEA
-233 WAISRD
+233 WAISRE

-245 GQKGTRIE
+245 GGEGTRIE

-276 HILTQIE
+276 HILAQVE

-289 PSVRFRVFTNARAS
+289 PGVRFRVFSNARAS
-303 LHLPAQQTAERVFAV
+303 MHFPAQETADRVFAV
-318 MPEEFKDACRPISAD
+318 MPDEFKSACREISAD
-333 APGLHLEG
+333 APGLHLQG
-341 WVGLPTAARS
+341 WVGLPTAARA

-386 QPMFVLSLSINPSR
+386 QPMFVLSLSINPAR

-410 EVRFRDGQL
+410 EVRFRDSQL

-438 QAPVSL
+438 QAPVSMQESNPQTPL
-444 PGSHPVEPMSVS
+444 QANT
-456 QPLEIP
+456 QPP
-462 AQRLVSGSY
+462 AATSSF
-471 ASSRRFERSSVS
+471 ASNPERSRTNASFAFGAS
-483 NNTPKPLTEQQWL
+483 HSSASKPLSEQQWL
-496 NLYGGSHTVPASVSS
+496 NLYGGSHTSPQSKAPVPTSS
-511 NLTASAKNPTASAQP
+511 GERTM
-526 VFADLL
+526 FADLL
-532 AQATAHNQP
+532 TEAAAHNQP

-555 AENSEGLVIVDMH
+555 AENSQGLVIVDMH

-579 KATSVGTDITQ
+579 KESSVGTDITQ
-590 LLVPTVFKVSDET
+590 LLVPSVFSVSDET
-603 MALFEEHKEKF
+603 MALFEEHRDKF
-614 APLGLEVMAAGEN
+614 AGLGLEVSAAGEH
-627 SLTLRALPAIL
+627 SLMLRALPAIL

-643 DAADL
+643 DAAEL
-648 VTHLLEDFARFGDSA
+648 VMGLLEDFARFGDSA
-663 LTEQLRNECLATMAC
+663 LTEQMRNECLATMAC

-687 LTLQEMDALLREMER
+687 LTLQEMDALLRSMER

>member
-1 MIISSLTIFFR
+1 MSEELQREPTAPRKIQELSDRLISQIAAGEVIERPASVVKELVENSLDAGATDIEVR
-12 QPLAQLAVFLCVFC
+12 LEEGGIKRIVVADNGCGIPKEDLPLALKRHA
-26 VLVPGCTKDTGGGVP
+26 T
-41 VSADFTIQLRI
+41 
-52 PGNGDSK
+52 SK
-59 EVRSAAVAAE
+59 IR
-69 SSIDPQQLYL
+69 
-79 LLFREQAGKFEYAA
+79 
-93 FYTPVTVTAG
+93 T
-103 TVDGATVYSLS
+103 
-114 LRFPVPDPRDSY
+114 
-126 RFMVLAGLTDDEFA
+126 LTDLE
-140 GAAGPDGS
+140 
-148 NFKAANGTADP
+148 
-159 METIRTGITYAQP
+159 
-172 GNWPLRPFRSFPM
+172 
-185 WGESGVF
+185 
-192 TGTSHTVGSVASFG
+192 SVASFG

-233 WAISRD
+233 WSISRD

-289 PSVRFRVFTNARAS
+289 PSVRFRVFTNGRAS
-303 LHLPAQQTAERVFAV
+303 LHLSAQPTAERVFAV

-333 APGLHLEG
+333 APGLHLDG

-444 PGSHPVEPMSVS
+444 SGSYPNESAPVS
-456 QPLEIP
+456 QPLVVP
-462 AQRLVSGSY
+462 AQRPASGSFA
-471 ASSRRFERSSVS
+471 ASGRFERSSATH
-483 NNTPKPLTEQQWL
+483 NAPKPLTEQQWL
-496 NLYGGSHTVPASVSS
+496 NLYGGSHTSPFSKGS
-511 NLTASAKNPTASAQP
+511 NPSPSAEPSKP

-532 AQATAHNQP
+532 TQAVAHNQP

-579 KATSVGTDITQ
+579 KATSVGMDITQ

-614 APLGLEVMAAGEN
+614 APLGLEVTAAGEN

>member
-1 MIISSLTIFFR
+1 MSEELQREPTAPRKIQELSDRLISQIAAGEVIERPASVVKELVENSLDAGATDIEVR
-12 QPLAQLAVFLCVFC
+12 LEEGGIKRIVVADNGCGIPKEDLPLALKRHA
-26 VLVPGCTKDTGGGVP
+26 T
-41 VSADFTIQLRI
+41 
-52 PGNGDSK
+52 SK
-59 EVRSAAVAAE
+59 IR
-69 SSIDPQQLYL
+69 
-79 LLFREQAGKFEYAA
+79 
-93 FYTPVTVTAG
+93 T
-103 TVDGATVYSLS
+103 
-114 LRFPVPDPRDSY
+114 
-126 RFMVLAGLTDDEFA
+126 LTDLE
-140 GAAGPDGS
+140 
-148 NFKAANGTADP
+148 
-159 METIRTGITYAQP
+159 
-172 GNWPLRPFRSFPM
+172 
-185 WGESGVF
+185 
-192 TGTSHTVGSVASFG
+192 SVASFG

-444 PGSHPVEPMSVS
+444 SGSHPNESAPVS
-456 QPLEIP
+456 QPLVVP
-462 AQRLVSGSY
+462 AQRPASGSFA
-471 ASSRRFERSSVS
+471 ASGRFERSSATH
-483 NNTPKPLTEQQWL
+483 NAPKPLTEQQWL
-496 NLYGGSHTVPASVSS
+496 NLYGGSHTSPFSKGS
-511 NLTASAKNPTASAQP
+511 NPSPSAEPSKP

-532 AQATAHNQP
+532 TQAVAHNQP

-579 KATSVGTDITQ
+579 KATSVGMDVTQ

-614 APLGLEVMAAGEN
+614 APLGLEVTAAGEN